1 MNAGRE
7 SDGRVVPTKPANNGE
22 TESPA
27 ESVEGRRP
35 ARRNTV
41 QPNLVRTQTPERRR
55 SSGLHGVR
63 EAARKD
69 RSLKFTALLHHIS
82 PELLTSSF
90 KDLRKNA
97 APGVDG
103 QTWHEYEQDMEN
115 RIDDLHGRIHRG
127 AFRAKPSKRVYIEKT
142 DGRKRPLGIP
152 SLEDKIVQHA
162 VRAVLQC
169 IYEEDFLGFSYGFRP
184 HRSQHQ
190 VLDALYVGIT
200 EKRVNWILDADIEG
214 FFDNIDR
221 DWLVRFIEHRVGDK
235 RIVRLILKW
244 LNAGIIEGTQ
254 WSDNGSGTP
263 QGAVLSPLLANI
275 FLHYVFDLWIDWWRR
290 HHARGHCIVVRYA
303 DDFVIGFE
311 HQSDAQAC
319 LEALH
324 GRFSKFGLR
333 LHPQKT
339 RLIEFGRRASDRH
352 RQQGTGK
359 CETFDFLGFTHICA
373 RTRKSDRFVIRRLT
387 MASRMRRTLHRIGE
401 ELRRHRHRSVGETGR
416 WLASVVRG
424 WQAYHGVPLNFARL
438 QQFREA
444 IFHLWLWQLR
454 RRSQKGGQSWTHE
467 RMGRLTRKHLPLPK
481 ITHPWPSTRHHARLR
496 ARAV

>member
-1 MNAGRE
+1 MNVGRE
-7 SDGRVVPTKPANNGE
+7 SDGRIVPAKPANNGG
-22 TESPA
+22 TEPPA

-35 ARRNTV
+35 ARRNTD
-41 QPNLVRTQTPERRR
+41 QPNLVRTQKPERRR
-55 SSGLHGVR
+55 SHGLLGVR

-69 RSLKFTALLHHIS
+69 RSLKFTALLHHIT

-90 KDLRKNA
+90 YDLKKNA
-97 APGVDG
+97 APGIDG
-103 QTWHEYEQDMEN
+103 QTWHEYEHDLEN
-115 RIDDLHGRIHRG
+115 RIGDLHGRIHRG

-162 VRAVLQC
+162 VRTVLQC

-184 HRSQHQ
+184 RRSQHQ
-190 VLDALYVGIT
+190 ALDALYVGIT

-221 DWLVRFIEHRVGDK
+221 DWLVKFIEHRVGDK
-235 RIVRLILKW
+235 RVVRLILKW
-244 LNAGIIEGTQ
+244 LNAGIIEGTD
-254 WSDNGSGTP
+254 WSDNGKGTP

-275 FLHYVFDLWIDWWRR
+275 FLHYVFDLWIDSWRKR
-290 HHARGHCIVVRYA
+290 HATGDCIVVRYA

-319 LEALH
+319 LDALH
-324 GRFSKFGLR
+324 KRFGKFGLR

-352 RQQGTGK
+352 RRTGTGK
-359 CETFDFLGFTHICA
+359 CETFDFLGFTHVCA
-373 RTRKSDRFVIRRLT
+373 RTRKDDRFVLRRLT
-387 MASRMRRTLHRIGE
+387 MATRMRRTLARIGE
-401 ELRRHRHRSVGETGR
+401 ELRRRRHHSVGATGR

-438 QQFREA
+438 TQFREA
-444 IFHLWLWQLR
+444 IFHHWLGQLR
-454 RRSQKGGQSWTHE
+454 RRSQRGSRNWTHE
-467 RMGRLTRKHLPLPK
+467 RMGRLLRKHLPPPK
-481 ITHPWPSTRHHARLR
+481 LTHPWPSIRHHARLR